1 MKNGIYLWHNLH
13 HANLFNNKN
22 NMTSFENLESN
33 TVYDTEVINKFY
45 QQMGYGDGNHF
56 HKVIWRPFMCDFFM
70 ISGPWCQFGRLS
82 EVENVFDELMNE
94 FFDTY
99 PELNDSIKLAFT
111 N

>member
-1 MKNGIYLWHNLH
+1 
-13 HANLFNNKN
+13 
-22 NMTSFENLESN
+22 
-33 TVYDTEVINKFY
+33 
-45 QQMGYGDGNHF
+45 
-56 HKVIWRPFMCDFFM
+56 M